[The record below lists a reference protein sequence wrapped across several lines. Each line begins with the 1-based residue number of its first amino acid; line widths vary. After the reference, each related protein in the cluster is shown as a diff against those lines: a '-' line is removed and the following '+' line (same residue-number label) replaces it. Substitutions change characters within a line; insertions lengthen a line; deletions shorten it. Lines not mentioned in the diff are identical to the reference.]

1 LFRVAELAHGFNGK
15 LANDQIS
22 FMILEGGMVILATL
36 LLTAFPPGQYIG
48 RKEWK
53 NSGWGYKKNG
63 SAFSLENTLSDRT
76 PENER
81 LQTVPL

>member
-15 LANDQIS
+15 LANDQIT
-22 FMILEGGMVILATL
+22 FMILEGGMMILATL
-36 LLTAFPPGQYIG
+36 LLTVFPPGRFIG
-48 RKEWK
+48 RADWK

-63 SAFSLENTLSDRT
+63 SAFSLERPSGDRT

-81 LQTVPL
+81 LQAVPL